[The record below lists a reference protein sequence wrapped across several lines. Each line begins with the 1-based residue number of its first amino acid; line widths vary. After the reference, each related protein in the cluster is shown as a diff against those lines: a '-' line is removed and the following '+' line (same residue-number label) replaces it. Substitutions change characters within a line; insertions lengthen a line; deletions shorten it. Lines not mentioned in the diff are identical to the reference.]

1 MKYLSSFQDLNVS
14 VPGKEN
20 KKLVQGDRK
29 LKIHTAIVETLI
41 HTAEKVPNLYTF
53 FPMLG
58 PLKDP

>member
-1 MKYLSSFQDLNVS
+1 MS

-41 HTAEKVPNLYTF
+41 HTAEKVPSVQF
-53 FPMLG
+53 FYLNKK
-58 PLKDP
+58 LKYMGFKRPFNQRPE